1 MRTDQTL
8 GMVWPV
14 LTTTTHQDVAMAKRI
29 IHQQEAQLT
38 RLEGEVKI
46 AGLIT
51 TLARREIEGH
61 LETDDPGPHQ

>member
-1 MRTDQTL
+1 M
-8 GMVWPV
+8 
-14 LTTTTHQDVAMAKRI
+14 AKAKRI